1 MLQIPCAHPF
11 KKLHFSVCTSNYK
24 KTNTATKE
32 TKQNKKPRS
41 TEKIYKY
48 YNKIPVKHNLA
59 NPSKL
64 VVIKS
69 DPNKL
74 GNLQDSNEKK
84 LNDSQIDKDRT

>member
-1 MLQIPCAHPF
+1 MYVPQITRRQIQLQ
-11 KKLHFSVCTSNYK
+11 KKQKNP
-24 KTNTATKE
+24 
-32 TKQNKKPRS
+32 QS

-84 LNDSQIDKDRT
+84 LNDSQIDKDGTLQH